1 MGLIEQDACRTSRRF
16 FVTQVTFPAARCR
29 PFDTTNSAANL
40 QQKAND
46 MKQLWCQLLAA
57 AAIAALG
64 AAIATGADRSAPA
77 RDYRARAPQDEIIY
91 FLLPDRFENGDSAND
106 RGGLSGERL
115 QTGFDPTHK
124 GFYHGGDLKG
134 LLAQLDYIQ
143 SLGATAIW
151 LGPIYKNRPVQGPP
165 GDESAGYHGYW
176 ITDFTA
182 VDPHF
187 GTAADMQALVTAVH
201 ARGMKLYLDII
212 VNHTADVIRYREC
225 PDNQCAYR
233 SLADYPYT
241 RRGGVDGA
249 PVNAGFAGHGPGAQT
264 AANFARLTR
273 PDYAYTPYVPAGTE
287 HVMVPDWLNDP
298 IYYHNRGNSTF
309 EGESSTLGDFSGLD
323 DLMTENP
330 RVLQGFID
338 IFGGWIDRYG
348 IDGFR
353 IDTARHVNPE
363 FWQAFVPAM
372 RARAAAR
379 GIPNFHIFGEV
390 ATGDVAS
397 LAEHTRVDKLPA
409 VLDFGFVGAVNDTL
423 AGDAG
428 TDELARLFAGDAL
441 YEGGASAALQLPTF
455 VSNHDAGRF
464 AMFAQTR
471 LPKADSAE
479 ILQRTRLA
487 HAMLLTLR
495 GVPVIYSG
503 DEQGFVGRG
512 GDQAARQDMF
522 PSQVASY
529 NEQALLGTQATTATA
544 SFNQDHPLYRLIAQL
559 ARIRLAHP
567 ALLHGAQLV
576 RAAGRHPGLFAVS
589 RIDPVSGREILVAF
603 NTSTSALDAQVLVDA
618 HSSRFES
625 LFGSCAGAADAPG
638 SYRVRLAPLDFVI
651 CAAGVAP

>member
-1 MGLIEQDACRTSRRF
+1 M
-16 FVTQVTFPAARCR
+16 
-29 PFDTTNSAANL
+29 SAAVIG
-40 QQKAND
+40 A
-46 MKQLWCQLLAA
+46 LAIIGA
-57 AAIAALG
+57 GTASHAG
-64 AAIATGADRSAPA
+64 AAG
-77 RDYRARAPQDEIIY
+77 DYRSRPPQDEIIY
-91 FLLPDRFENGDSAND
+91 FLLPDRFENGDPGND
-106 RGGLSGERL
+106 RGGLSGDRL
-115 QTGFDPTHK
+115 HTGYDPTHK

-134 LLAQLDYIQ
+134 LLSRLDYIQ

-151 LGPIYKNRPVQGPP
+151 LGPIYKNKPVQGPP
-165 GDESAGYHGYW
+165 GEESAGYHGYW

-187 GTAADMQALVTAVH
+187 GTAADMRALVDAVH

-225 PDNQCAYR
+225 PDNQCPYR

-249 PVNAGFAGHGPGAQT
+249 PINAGFAGHGPEAQT

-273 PDYAYTPYVPAGTE
+273 PDYAYTPFIPAGEE
-287 HVMVPDWLNDP
+287 HVKVPDWLNDP

-309 EGESSTLGDFSGLD
+309 EGESVTLGDFSGLD

-330 RVLQGFID
+330 RVLRGFID

-372 RARAAAR
+372 RSRAAAR
-379 GIPNFHIFGEV
+379 GIRNFHIFGEV

-397 LAEHTRVDKLPA
+397 LAEHTRVDRLPA
-409 VLDFGFVGAVNDTL
+409 VLDFGFAEAVHDTV

-428 TDELARLFAGDAL
+428 TDELARIFSADSL
-441 YEGGASAALQLPTF
+441 YQGGADAALQLPTF

-464 AMFAQTR
+464 AMFAATR
-471 LPKADSAE
+471 QPGASGAE
-479 ILQRTRLA
+479 LLQRTRLA
-487 HAMLLTLR
+487 YAMLLTLR

-503 DEQGFVGRG
+503 DEQGFIGHG

-522 PSQVASY
+522 ASQVASY
-529 NEQALLGTQATTATA
+529 NDQPLLGTQATTATS
-544 SFNQDHPLYRLIAQL
+544 SFNTDHPLYRLIAQL
-559 ARIRLAHP
+559 AQLRRSQP
-567 ALLHGAQLV
+567 ALLHGPQLV
-576 RAAGRHPGLFAVS
+576 RYAGKSAGLFAVS
-589 RIDPVSGREILVAF
+589 RIDAATGREILVAF
-603 NTSTSALDAQVLVDA
+603 NTSTHAVDARVLVNSSSLRFSALY
-618 HSSRFES
+618 
-625 LFGSCAGAADAPG
+625 GSCAARADAPG
-638 SYRVRLAPLDFVI
+638 SYRVRLAPLDFAV
-651 CAAGVAP
+651 CAAVAAP

>member
-1 MGLIEQDACRTSRRF
+1 
-16 FVTQVTFPAARCR
+16 
-29 PFDTTNSAANL
+29 
-40 QQKAND
+40 
-46 MKQLWCQLLAA
+46 MKQLWCQLLSA

-64 AAIATGADRSAPA
+64 GAIATGAEKAGAA

-91 FLLPDRFENGDSAND
+91 FLLPDRFENGDLSND
-106 RGGLSGERL
+106 RGGLNGERL
-115 QTGFDPTHK
+115 QTGYDPTHK
-124 GFYHGGDLKG
+124 GYYHGGDLRG
-134 LLAQLDYIQ
+134 LLARLDYIQ
-143 SLGATAIW
+143 SLGVTAIW
-151 LGPIYKNRPVQGPP
+151 LGPVYRNKPVQGPP
-165 GDESAGYHGYW
+165 GEESAGYHGYW
-176 ITDFTA
+176 ITDFTT

-187 GTAADMQALVTAVH
+187 GTAADMRSLVAAVH

-233 SLADYPYT
+233 SLANYPYA

-249 PVNAGFAGHGPGAQT
+249 PINAGFAGHGPGAQT

-273 PDYAYTPYVPAGTE
+273 PDYAYTPYVPAGEE
-287 HVMVPDWLNDP
+287 HVKVPDWLNDP

-330 RVLQGFID
+330 RVMRGFID

-397 LAEHTRVDKLPA
+397 LAEHTRVDRLPA
-409 VLDFGFVGAVNDTL
+409 VLDFGFAAAVVGTV
-423 AGDAG
+423 AGAAG
-428 TDELARLFAGDAL
+428 TDELAQVFAGDSL
-441 YEGGASAALQLPTF
+441 YEGGAAAALQLPTF

-464 AMFAQTR
+464 AMFAATKQPR
-471 LPKADSAE
+471 AGSAE
-479 ILQRTRLA
+479 LLQRTRLA

-512 GDQAARQDMF
+512 GDQDSRQDMF
-522 PSQVASY
+522 ASQVASY
-529 NEQALLGTQATTATA
+529 NEQPLLGTQATTATS
-544 SFNQDHPLYRLIAQL
+544 SFNTNHPLYRLIAEL
-559 ARIRLAHP
+559 SKIRLAHP

-576 RAAGRHPGLFAVS
+576 RAAGKTPGLFAVS
-589 RIDPVSGREILVAF
+589 RIDPATGGEILVAF
-603 NTSTSALDAQVLVDA
+603 NTSTSELDERVLVNASSA
-618 HSSRFES
+618 HFSA
-625 LFGSCAGAADAPG
+625 LHGNCAATADAPG
-638 SYRVRLAPLDFVI
+638 SYRIRLAPLDFAI
-651 CAAGVAP
+651 CAASAAP